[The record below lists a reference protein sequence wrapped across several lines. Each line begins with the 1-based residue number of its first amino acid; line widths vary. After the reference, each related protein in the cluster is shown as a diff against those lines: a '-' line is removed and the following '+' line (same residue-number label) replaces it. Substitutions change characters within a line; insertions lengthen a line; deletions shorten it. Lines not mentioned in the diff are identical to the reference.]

1 MHIHAKS
8 KLHEKEEKKSRRNI
22 ISIFLSNPL
31 SVASPKAFLHCEREP
46 IQHSAQAV
54 SKDFLQWRMASRT
67 ATSALP
73 WHQYSA
79 AADGDGE
86 EALDVDR
93 RAGVAVASALVR
105 GAEKNT
111 RPAGT
116 GSRRSALALRHRGTR
131 KRRYLSRILRVA
143 SSGLAPPAGRRAELA
158 TDAAGVLC
166 AVWNAGEEH
175 ADASQGRRRL
185 SSENTRPALAGSS
198 GELHAPAARG
208 RPKRSPSPSDDD
220 DVHRIENSSS
230 GSMSMKEKDAVELL
244 KDSPRAASASA
255 SRRSNGGPGL

>member
-1 MHIHAKS
+1 MS
-8 KLHEKEEKKSRRNI
+8 LRRKRSCI
-22 ISIFLSNPL
+22 
-31 SVASPKAFLHCEREP
+31 ASESP

-79 AADGDGE
+79 AADGDGDGE

-220 DVHRIENSSS
+220 DVHRIENSCSS

-244 KDSPRAASASA
+244 KDSPRAASAS
-255 SRRSNGGPGL
+255 RRSNDGPGL